1 MRAVLKSRL
10 ARIVV
15 LLLIILLLALYVG
28 LPLVMAFAAIAPDNS
43 SSGSPPQGF
52 SELTLTTSDGLSL
65 AAWYAEPTNGA
76 VILVVH
82 GAGAGRSSVIP
93 YASLLHQ
100 SGFGVLALS
109 MRGYDESEG
118 RINRLGWRGSTDI
131 GAAVSFLQARDPAL
145 KIGGLGL
152 SMGAEILL
160 GAASAY
166 PQISAIVAEGATF
179 RALNEYV
186 SLPLNA
192 PLYRHFTQ
200 SVFTTMVQLLSGD
213 PPPQPTL
220 LDSMTQA
227 ASTRFLVIAAGQE
240 DDEIAF
246 NTFFQ
251 ESLPDRCQLWV
262 IPDAA
267 HTGGLSV
274 DPLEYE
280 QRVLGFLS
288 ALLLDH

>member
-1 MRAVLKSRL
+1 MRAVLSSRL
-10 ARIVV
+10 ARIIG
-15 LLLIILLLALYVG
+15 LLLIILLITLYLG
-28 LPLVMAFAAIAPDNS
+28 LPLVMAFAAIAPENS
-43 SSGSPPQGF
+43 SSGSPPEGF
-52 SELTLTTSDGLSL
+52 SQVTLTTIDALRL

-76 VILVVH
+76 VIIVAH

-93 YASLLHQ
+93 HASLLHQ
-100 SGFGVLALS
+100 NGFGVLALS

-131 GAAVSFLQARDPAL
+131 GAAVDFIQSRDPAL
-145 KIGGLGL
+145 QIGGLGL

-160 GAASAY
+160 GSASTF
-166 PQISAIVAEGATF
+166 PQITAIVAEGATF

-192 PLYRHFTQ
+192 PLYRHFTH

-213 PPPQPTL
+213 QPPQPTL

-227 ASTRFLVIAAGQE
+227 ASTRFFVIAAGQE
-240 DDEIAF
+240 DDEVAF

-251 ESLPDRCQLWV
+251 QTLPDRCQLWV
-262 IPDAA
+262 ISEAA
-267 HTGGLSV
+267 HTGGLSAA
-274 DPLEYE
+274 PLTYE
-280 QRVLGFLS
+280 QRVLNFFNS
-288 ALLLDH
+288 TLLNR

>member
-43 SSGSPPQGF
+43 SSGSPPEGF

-76 VILVVH
+76 VILVAH

-100 SGFGVLALS
+100 NGFGVLALS

-160 GAASAY
+160 GAASSF
-166 PQISAIVAEGATF
+166 PQVTAIVAEGATF

-200 SVFTTMVQLLSGD
+200 GVFTTMVQLLSGD
-213 PPPQPTL
+213 QPPQPTL

-251 ESLPDRCQLWV
+251 ENLPDRCQLWM

-267 HTGGLSV
+267 HIGGLSV
-274 DPLEYE
+274 APLAYE
-280 QRVLGFLS
+280 QRVLGFFS
-288 ALLLDH
+288 STLLDH

>member
-43 SSGSPPQGF
+43 SSGSPPEGF

-65 AAWYAEPTNGA
+65 AAWYAESTNGA

-93 YASLLHQ
+93 YAALLHQ

-213 PPPQPTL
+213 QPPQPTL

-227 ASTRFLVIAAGQE
+227 TSTRFLVIAAGQE

-251 ESLPDRCQLWV
+251 ENLPDRCQLWV

-280 QRVLGFLS
+280 QRVLDFFNS
-288 ALLLDH
+288 TLLNQ